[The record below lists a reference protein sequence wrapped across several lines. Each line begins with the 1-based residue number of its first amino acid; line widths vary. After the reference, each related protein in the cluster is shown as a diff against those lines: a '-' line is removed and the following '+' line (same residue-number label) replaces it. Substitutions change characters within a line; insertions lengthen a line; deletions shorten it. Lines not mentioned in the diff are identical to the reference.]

1 MSVQGVSASTNP
13 YLSNLQS
20 SSSTLGSAFQSLA
33 AALQSGDLKSAQNAF
48 SQIQSLMQNSQSSQG
63 TTTQQAN
70 GQQNQFSTD
79 FAALGKALQSG
90 DVSGAQ
96 TALKKLQQDMQSSS
110 STTKTHHHHH
120 HHHGGE
126 APSQAT
132 ASSSAVNSTAGSTD
146 STGTNI
152 NTLL

>member
-20 SSSTLGSAFQSLA
+20 SSSTIASAFQNLA
-33 AALQSGDLKSAQNAF
+33 TALQSGDLKSAQSAY
-48 SQIQSLMQNSQSSQG
+48 SQIQSLMQNAQSSQA
-63 TTTQQAN
+63 TTGQQAS
-70 GQQNQFSTD
+70 GQQSQFSTD

-90 DVSGAQ
+90 DMSAAQ
-96 TALKKLQQDMQSSS
+96 DALKKLGQDMQS
-110 STTKTHHHHH
+110 TGKAHHHHH
-120 HHHGGE
+120 HHPGGG

-132 ASSSAVNSTAGSTD
+132 ASSTAVTSTAGTTD
-146 STGTNI
+146 SSGNNV